1 VALAASAFVVYE
13 LEIIK
18 YRHLRMIG
26 IARNADPEDDV
37 PLVAE
42 RRRRREGVVG

>member
-1 VALAASAFVVYE
+1 MALAASAFVVYE

-26 IARNADPEDDV
+26 IARNAESEDDV

-42 RRRRREGVVG
+42 RRRRREGVAG